1 MGWKC
6 TLTRIMP
13 FALSTSSSAIVAACL
28 VSLEA
33 AAKASKVLKG
43 DHTKRATTC
52 HASRGSLHGT
62 RPLGAMAQG
71 PFLKVDSYVLNEA
84 LGYDMLD
91 VLHEPTW
98 LR

>member
-1 MGWKC
+1 MGWWC

-71 PFLKVDSYVLNEA
+71 PFLKIHSYVLNEA
-84 LGYDMLD
+84 LR
-91 VLHEPTW
+91 V
-98 LR
+98 RNA